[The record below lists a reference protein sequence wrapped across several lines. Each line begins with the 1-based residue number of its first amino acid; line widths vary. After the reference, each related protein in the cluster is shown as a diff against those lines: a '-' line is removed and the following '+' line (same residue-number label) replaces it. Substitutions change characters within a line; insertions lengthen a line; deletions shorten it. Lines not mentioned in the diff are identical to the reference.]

1 MYTKNRLRSLDTD
14 DESQISKLRIF
25 MGNGNARAPA
35 FYLLYHELE

>member
-14 DESQISKLRIF
+14 ESKISKLRIF
-25 MGNGNARAPA
+25 MGNGNAPAPA